1 MPQSSLRDRHVSLLS
16 QSETKLLHFYS
27 AIFSLQ
33 TVFLK
38 LEAFIIYRIFK
49 PVFIAI
55 KYAYEN
61 LDILLNCVNG
71 IVGESASYTFL
82 HIIIQFL
89 RTYLYVFRREKKPMS
104 RDSRL
109 YDKDKKLD

>member
-38 LEAFIIYRIFK
+38 LEASIIYRIFK